1 MKPLL
6 FLSEALLVQR
16 DAFPQTPE
24 AADED
29 CRMQDMTR
37 FRSGGESGASDGDAL
52 LSSEGCRVRGQGRV
66 AQTHDLNR
74 VLARFGSGNLSS
86 SPSLNALPPVYA

>member
-6 FLSEALLVQR
+6 FFSEALLVQR

-29 CRMQDMTR
+29 RRMQDMTR
-37 FRSGGESGASDGDAL
+37 FGSGGEPGASEMDGDAL
-52 LSSEGCRVRGQGRV
+52 LSSEGCRV
-66 AQTHDLNR
+66 
-74 VLARFGSGNLSS
+74 
-86 SPSLNALPPVYA
+86 